1 MTYEEDY
8 SIPEEI
14 LEQICADGFDALP
27 DLVRIMINAA
37 MRIERQKHLGAS
49 PYERTPQRQ
58 GYANGYKP
66 KTMATRVGKITFD
79 IPQVREGDFY
89 PSSLEKGIR
98 SERALKLALAEMYV
112 QGVSTR
118 KVAAITEQMCGFAV
132 SSSQVSRATA
142 ELDEQLQAW
151 RERPLGRMRYLYL
164 DARYEKVRQD
174 GQVRNAALLLAV
186 GVNED
191 GKREV
196 LGVSVSLGEHE
207 VHWRSFLQSLVSRGL
222 SGIELIISD
231 DHSGLGSARQAVFG
245 GVPWQRC
252 QCHLQ
257 RNAQAYVPRKSMK
270 ADVARDIRSI
280 FNAPDRQEADAL
292 LRKTVARYAQD
303 APRLSNWMEENLPQG
318 LTVFAFPESHRRLI
332 RTTNGLER
340 LNREICR
347 RSRVASLFPNDASCL
362 RLATA
367 VVMEI
372 SEDWQTGK
380 RYIRWES
387 DSE

>member
-1 MTYEEDY
+1 MTYAEDY

-14 LEQICADGFDALP
+14 LEQICAEGFDALP
-27 DLVRIMINAA
+27 DLVRIMINTA
-37 MRIERQKHLGAS
+37 MRIERQKHLGAG
-49 PYERTPQRQ
+49 PYERTPERR
-58 GYANGYKP
+58 GYANGYKS
-66 KTMATRVGKITFD
+66 KTMATRVGKINFD
-79 IPQVREGDFY
+79 IPQVRECDFY

-118 KVAAITEQMCGFAV
+118 KVAAITEQMCGFEV
-132 SSSQVSRATA
+132 SSSQVSKATA
-142 ELDEQLQAW
+142 ELDGQLQAW

-174 GQVRNAALLLAV
+174 GQVRNSAVLLAV

-207 VHWRSFLQSLVSRGL
+207 VHWRSFLQSLVARGL
-222 SGIELIISD
+222 SGVELIISD

-257 RNAQAYVPRKSMK
+257 RNAQAYVPRKDMK
-270 ADVARDIRSI
+270 AVVASDIRAV
-280 FNAPDRQEADAL
+280 FNAPNRQEANAL
-292 LRKTVARYAQD
+292 LKKAVEKYAKE
-303 APRLSNWMEENLPQG
+303 APKLSTWMEENLPQG

-340 LNREICR
+340 MNREIHR
-347 RSRVASLFPNDASCL
+347 RTSVASLFPNEASCL

>member
-1 MTYEEDY
+1 MTYEKDYTISED
-8 SIPEEI
+8 
-14 LEQICADGFDALP
+14 LMEQICEQGLDALP
-27 DLVRIMINAA
+27 ELMRVVVNAA
-37 MRIERQKHLGAS
+37 MYIERQKHIGAG
-49 PYERTPQRQ
+49 PYERTPERQ
-58 GYANGYKP
+58 GQANGFKP
-66 KTMATRVGKITFD
+66 KTVATRMGKVTMA
-79 IPQVREGDFY
+79 IPQVRDCDFY

-132 SSSQVSRATA
+132 SSSQVSQATA

-151 RERPLGRMRYLYL
+151 RERPLGRMKYIYL

-174 GQVRNAALLLAV
+174 GQVRNSAVLLAV

-191 GKREV
+191 GNREI

-207 VHWRSFLQSLVSRGL
+207 VHWRNFLQILVSRGL
-222 SGIELIISD
+222 SGVELITSD
-231 DHSGLGSARQAVFG
+231 DHSGLKSARKAVFG

-270 ADVARDIRSI
+270 GAVASDIRAV
-280 FNAPDRQEADAL
+280 FNAPDRAAADAL
-292 LRKTVARYAQD
+292 LKKTVAKYTQD
-303 APRLSNWMEENLPQG
+303 APRLADWMEENLPEG
-318 LTVFAFPESHRRLI
+318 LTVFAFPEKHRRLI

-340 LNREICR
+340 LNREIR
-347 RSRVASLFPNDASCL
+347 RRTRVASLFPNEASCL
-362 RLATA
+362 RLVTA

-380 RYIRWES
+380 RYIKWES
-387 DSE
+387 DSQ

>member
-8 SIPEEI
+8 TIPEEI
-14 LEQICADGFDALP
+14 MEQICEQGFDALP
-27 DLVRIMINAA
+27 ELIRIVLNAA
-37 MRIERQKHLGAS
+37 MYIERQKHIGAG
-49 PYERTPQRQ
+49 PYERTPERQ
-58 GYANGYKP
+58 GHANGFKP
-66 KTMATRVGKITFD
+66 KTVATRMGKITMA
-79 IPQVREGDFY
+79 IPQVRDCDFY
-89 PSSLEKGIR
+89 PSSLDKGIR

-118 KVAAITEQMCGFAV
+118 KVAAITEQMCGFSV
-132 SSSQVSRATA
+132 SSSQVSKATA
-142 ELDEQLQAW
+142 ELDEQLQSW
-151 RERPLGRMRYLYL
+151 RERPLGRMRYVYL
-164 DARYEKVRQD
+164 DARYEKVRYE
-174 GQVRNAALLLAV
+174 GQIRNSAVLLAV

-207 VHWRSFLQSLVSRGL
+207 VHWRNFLQSLVSRGL
-222 SGIELIISD
+222 SGVELIISD
-231 DHSGLGSARQAVFG
+231 DHSGLKSARRAIFG

-270 ADVARDIRSI
+270 GDVASDIRSV
-280 FNAPDRQEADAL
+280 FNAPDRHEADAL
-292 LRKTVARYAQD
+292 LKKTVTKYAQD
-303 APRLSNWMEENLPQG
+303 APRLSTWMEENLPEG
-318 LTVFAFPESHRRLI
+318 LTVFAFPQKHRRLI

-340 LNREICR
+340 LNREIR
-347 RSRVASLFPNDASCL
+347 RRTRVVSLFPNDASCL

-367 VVMEI
+367 VLMEI

-380 RYIRWES
+380 RYIKWES
-387 DSE
+387 ENQ

>member
-1 MTYEEDY
+1 MTYERDY
-8 SIPEEI
+8 TISEE
-14 LEQICADGFDALP
+14 LMEEVCEQGLDALP
-27 DLVRIMINAA
+27 ELMRIVLNAA
-37 MRIERQKHLGAS
+37 MYIERQKHIGAG
-49 PYERTPQRQ
+49 PYERTPERQ
-58 GYANGYKP
+58 GQSNGFKP
-66 KTMATRVGKITFD
+66 KTVATRMGKVTMA
-79 IPQVREGDFY
+79 IPQVRDCDFY

-118 KVAAITEQMCGFAV
+118 KVAAITEQMCGFSV
-132 SSSQVSRATA
+132 SSSQVSKATA

-151 RERPLGRMRYLYL
+151 RERPLGCMKYIYL

-174 GQVRNAALLLAV
+174 GQVRNSAVLLAV

-191 GKREV
+191 GNREI

-207 VHWRSFLQSLVSRGL
+207 VHWRNFLQSLVSRGL
-222 SGIELIISD
+222 SGVELITSD
-231 DHSGLGSARQAVFG
+231 DHSGLKSARKAVFG

-270 ADVARDIRSI
+270 AGVASDIRSI
-280 FNAPDRQEADAL
+280 FNAPDRVAADAL
-292 LRKTVARYAQD
+292 LKKIVAKYAQD
-303 APRLSNWMEENLPQG
+303 APRLADWMEENLPEG
-318 LTVFAFPESHRRLI
+318 LTVFAFPEKHRRLI

-340 LNREICR
+340 LNREIR
-347 RSRVASLFPNDASCL
+347 RRTRVASLFPNEASCL
-362 RLATA
+362 RLVTA

-380 RYIRWES
+380 RYIKWES
-387 DSE
+387 DSQ